1 MPHYILQEIDPDSS
15 SGGFPDLKAI
25 ERFQPQASTPAP
37 EFKTLCQITSSA
49 LLTFFLPEISTSR
62 RQETEFLSSSH
73 VLWNLLT
80 VNCIRTRNS
89 LSTTTAETTNTA
101 SLAPVSQFIAA
112 IHNALQ
118 TQRADE
124 AEILRTLQSQLVDSD
139 DGTLFDDQEF
149 TKSHL
154 YHWAVK
160 TCDTVCFSVATT
172 LQLLEKFSEDFI
184 AKTMIK
190 ESGLES
196 SDIQGVTSWPPL
208 LAREVAELNDLRE
221 EFLACRQSVQ
231 ERVSFSPS
239 MVLAHCFTDRITEKC
254 GK

>member
-1 MPHYILQEIDPDSS
+1 MPHYILQEIFPDSS
-15 SGGFPDLKAI
+15 SSGFPDLKVI
-25 ERFQPQASTPAP
+25 ERFQPQASTPTP
-37 EFKTLCQITSSA
+37 ESKTLCQITSSG

-62 RQETEFLSSSH
+62 RQETEFLSSSQ

-124 AEILRTLQSQLVDSD
+124 AEVLQTLQTQLADSD

-160 TCDTVCFSVATT
+160 TCDTVCFSIATT
-172 LQLLEKFSEDFI
+172 LRLLERISEDFI
-184 AKTMIK
+184 AKMMII

-196 SDIQGVTSWPPL
+196 EKMQGITAWPPL

-231 ERVSFSPS
+231 ERVSFFLVFFLYSQIK
-239 MVLAHCFTDRITEKC
+239 VF
-254 GK
+254 